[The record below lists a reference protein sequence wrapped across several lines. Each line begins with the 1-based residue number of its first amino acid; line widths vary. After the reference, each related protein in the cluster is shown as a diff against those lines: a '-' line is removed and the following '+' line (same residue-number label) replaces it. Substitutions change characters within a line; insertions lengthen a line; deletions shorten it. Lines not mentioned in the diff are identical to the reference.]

1 MAKTY
6 TFRPKSSG
14 AGNYV
19 DRVAQ
24 KSGMDK
30 SEIIRRSILLAE
42 QVGLFDD
49 AISEG
54 SSGTSGGVDESD
66 LDDSRGGGAPEQGGG
81 VRADDLARM
90 EEEQGGARDDD
101 APQSPNSDTSSS
113 FWEGW

>member
-1 MAKTY
+1 
-6 TFRPKSSG
+6 
-14 AGNYV
+14 V

-49 AISEG
+49 ATSEG
-54 SSGTSGGVDESD
+54 SSGTSGRMDESD

-101 APQSPNSDTSSS
+101 SPQSADSDTSNS